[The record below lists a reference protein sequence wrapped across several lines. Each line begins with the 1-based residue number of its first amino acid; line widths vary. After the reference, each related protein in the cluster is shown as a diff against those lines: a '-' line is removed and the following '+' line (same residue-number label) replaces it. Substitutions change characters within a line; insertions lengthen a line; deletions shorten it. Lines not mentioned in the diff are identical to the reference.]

1 MTISAALYARTAVSD
16 AAHSIDEQVTRLRTY
31 VAAQGWTL
39 ADEHVFQDDG
49 ISGLVFE
56 RPGLDAMID
65 ALQAGEFVRL
75 VVLDPDRLSRSA
87 ADLWLIENLAAR
99 LGCQIVFVDA
109 RPGVTPT
116 GAEAAAL
123 LRRAAEGL
131 ALAG

>member
-1 MTISAALYARTAVSD
+1 MTISAAIYARTAVID
-16 AAHSIDEQVTRLRTY
+16 AAHPIADQVARLRAY
-31 VAAQGWTL
+31 IEARDWAL
-39 ADEHVFQDDG
+39 ADEHLFQDDG

-56 RPGLDAMID
+56 RPGLS
-65 ALQAGEFVRL
+65 ALLATLQRGEFVRL
-75 VVLDPDRLSRSA
+75 VVQDPDRLSRSA
-87 ADLWLIENLAAR
+87 ADLWLIENMAAR

-109 RPGVTPT
+109 RPGIAPT

>member
-1 MTISAALYARTAVSD
+1 MTISAALYARTAVAD
-16 AAHSIDEQVTRLRTY
+16 AARPIADQVARLRAY
-31 VAAQGWTL
+31 IDAQGWAL

-56 RPGLDAMID
+56 RPGLTASLE
-65 ALQAGEFVRL
+65 ALRRGEFVRL
-75 VVLDPDRLSRSA
+75 VVQDPDRLSRSA
-87 ADLWLIENLAAR
+87 ADLWLIENMAAR

-109 RPGVTPT
+109 RPGIAPT